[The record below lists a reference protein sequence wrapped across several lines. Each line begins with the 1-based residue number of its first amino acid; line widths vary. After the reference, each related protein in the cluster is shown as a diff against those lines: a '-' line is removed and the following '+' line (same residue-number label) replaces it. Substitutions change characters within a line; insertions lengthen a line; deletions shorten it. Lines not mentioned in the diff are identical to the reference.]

1 MEIRLNLLSYL
12 YWIFF
17 LLLIISL
24 SACEP
29 TPESPLRIGTNTWP
43 GYEPLY
49 LARSLGYYNNSPI
62 HLVEMNSA
70 SEVIHSLR
78 SGTLEGAALTLD
90 EALTIQA
97 DDFDLKIILVMDFSN
112 GGDVLMVKPNID
124 TLAMLKGK
132 RIAVEYTAVGAIL
145 LDAALASAN
154 LTVSDVEII
163 ACSFDSH
170 FNCYKSNDAVITFEP
185 VKTQLMQEGAKQLF
199 DSSKIPGRIVDV
211 LVVHKETTKNH
222 TNALKNLL
230 TGYFKARQ
238 YLSQQPH
245 DAARLMAP
253 RQQITASEVLV
264 SYEGLKL

>member
-1 MEIRLNLLSYL
+1 
-12 YWIFF
+12 
-17 LLLIISL
+17 
-24 SACEP
+24 
-29 TPESPLRIGTNTWP
+29 
-43 GYEPLY
+43 
-49 LARSLGYYNNSPI
+49 
-62 HLVEMNSA
+62 
-70 SEVIHSLR
+70 
-78 SGTLEGAALTLD
+78 
-90 EALTIQA
+90 
-97 DDFDLKIILVMDFSN
+97 
-112 GGDVLMVKPNID
+112 
-124 TLAMLKGK
+124 
-132 RIAVEYTAVGAIL
+132 
-145 LDAALASAN
+145 

-264 SYEGLKL
+264 SYEGLKLPNLEENRVLLNNNLQNTITDLSKYMIKRQLLRTAPNVENIIDARFLPKK